1 MTTSPTPKILINPK
15 PAVTYDEA
23 VQLLR
28 DEVASADSVTLI
40 AEKYGIKRQRLSDIL
55 SGRAKLSGE
64 ALRKLKFE
72 LRYRRLA

>member
-1 MTTSPTPKILINPK
+1 MSSPAKISITPK

-28 DEVASADSVTLI
+28 EEVEAADSVTII
-40 AEKYGIKRQRLSDIL
+40 AERYGIKRQRLSDIL
-55 SGRAKLSGE
+55 TGRAKLSGE